1 MTLNDNHNVIDILGG
16 ELDTMTY
23 YTIVSKICCETV
35 APTDEHF
42 TLCIECFDLFLA
54 KNAKSWLKAMSANRL
69 PEPLQDMATEI
80 GDSCR
85 PVCGPEM
92 ISNEKIRSICEYE
105 TLLNS
110 SVSSIRLFAFQ
121 CNLTFLLLPSKKIT
135 MLRKIIPTR
144 CLTGNV
150 RT

>member
-1 MTLNDNHNVIDILGG
+1 MTIDENHNVIDILGG

-23 YTIVSKICCETV
+23 NTIVSKICYETV

-42 TLCIECFDLFLA
+42 TLCIESFDVFLA
-54 KNAKSWLKAMSANRL
+54 KNAKSWMKAMSGNRL

-92 ISNEKIRSICEYE
+92 ISNEKIRSIREYE
-105 TLLNS
+105 TVLKS

-121 CNLTFLLLPSKKIT
+121 CNLTFLLLPRKKKS
-135 MLRKIIPTR
+135 MLRKIISMQM
-144 CLTGNV
+144 LDM
-150 RT
+150 